1 MTISPSPSTPLPVPQ
16 TLATANKLV
25 YIYNYHIEHSKAHEM
40 LRRVFCEDYEH
51 WTVETWSR
59 ASRRVC
65 QELRDLLVA
74 NDIYVGNGLWSKLA
88 VHLRRVVIRYMR
100 DAGEDLGEE
109 DFDEEDESPDERPIP
124 VHPLGREQYCT
135 DFIDEDLPPADF
147 CEDNNCDDTLPNDPV
162 RQKGKEKEILPVAFS
177 PCERTQSRTN

>member
-1 MTISPSPSTPLPVPQ
+1 MEQSQ
-16 TLATANKLV
+16 T
-25 YIYNYHIEHSKAHEM
+25 
-40 LRRVFCEDYEH
+40 
-51 WTVETWSR
+51 

-162 RQKGKEKEILPVAFS
+162 RQKGKEKEILPVGFS